1 MMIDGLKLTMTGGE
15 LRERLQERAEEV
27 EHAS

>member
-1 MMIDGLKLTMTGGE
+1 MIDGLKLTMTGGE
-15 LRERLQERAEEV
+15 LREGLQERVKEV